1 MKKIVMSILG
11 ITMMACTMVNA
22 SAQPQIS
29 INMNC
34 PQIGYLYDTPNYHFA
49 YIGNFRSMKLHLSE
63 CRYASSISRHNL
75 IGVCDTVK
83 VPTVIVQNSPSHR
96 GNFPIKSGTP

>member
-22 SAQPQIS
+22 TAQPQIS
-29 INMNC
+29 INMNR

-75 IGVCDTVK
+75 IGFGSRDTAIEMGF
-83 VPTVIVQNSPSHR
+83 VPCRYCNP
-96 GNFPIKSGTP
+96 